1 MVTSEKR
8 NEKRTMPPHLF
19 DENVCGSVDAVDLE
33 VSLLVDGDVG
43 LVVDVPQVHVAA
55 VGAELGLVTVRRG
68 HPDVTTF
75 RLNLN
80 KNRKNQM

>member
-1 MVTSEKR
+1 MI
-8 NEKRTMPPHLF
+8 PYLF
-19 DENVCGSVDAVDLE
+19 DENVSGSVDAVDLE
-33 VSLLVDGDVG
+33 VTLLVDSDVG

-80 KNRKNQM
+80 K